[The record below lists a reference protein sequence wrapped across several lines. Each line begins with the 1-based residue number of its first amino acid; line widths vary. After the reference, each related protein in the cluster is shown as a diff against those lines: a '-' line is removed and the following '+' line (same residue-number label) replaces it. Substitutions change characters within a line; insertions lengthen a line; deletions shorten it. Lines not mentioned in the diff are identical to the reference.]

1 MCSTGCVSDIFLV
14 CLLVLFPPLPVW
26 IRRGFCSQDSLINV
40 ILFCLGYF
48 PGLIHLWYI
57 IAKYPPYEQTR
68 VYYIYR
74 LDLEHQTPRA
84 IATGHGDAVIV
95 YTDQPQPQPQPPYS
109 IRSHHQIVVDSP
121 QSELQTLAN
130 QQPQLGGSQVPLRS
144 PLPRTRIDNY
154 GSINKGASGD
164 PPSYED
170 LSRR

>member
-1 MCSTGCVSDIFLV
+1 MCSSGCVSDIFLV

-26 IRRGFCSQDSLINV
+26 IRRGFCSQDLLINV

-57 IAKYPPYEQTR
+57 IAKYPPYEETR

-74 LDLEHQTPRA
+74 LDLEHQTPRSLP
-84 IATGHGDAVIV
+84 HGPGEAVIV

-109 IRSHHQIVVDSP
+109 IRSHHRVAVDAPTP
-121 QSELQTLAN
+121 QLP
-130 QQPQLGGSQVPLRS
+130 QQPQAPVANDPLVPLRS
-144 PLPRTRIDNY
+144 PLPRTRVDNY

-170 LSRR
+170 SSRR